1 MTAEFAVEVFRSML
15 TVALIMVMPMLGT
28 ALFVGLVISLLQA
41 VTSIQEQTLSFVP
54 KLIAVVV
61 VMMFIAF
68 WLVEKILTFTIEIF
82 NRMAG
87 MGAS

>member
-15 TVALIMVMPMLGT
+15 TIALIMVMPLLAT

-87 MGAS
+87 MAAN